1 MASQLR
7 PPHPPGLASLATLS
21 SLLDRLERRPRLVSA
36 AQYRDVALSVL
47 QLLVQVE
54 PGPALEAVLQASPA
68 AAELYENLN
77 YRHAGLVRSPLDAAL
92 AAEQAALAALHKA
105 GAR

>member
-1 MASQLR
+1 MASKLR
-7 PPHPPGLASLATLS
+7 PSPPPGLPNLAALA
-21 SLLDRLERRPRLVSA
+21 SLLDRLERRPRVVSA
-36 AQYRDVALSVL
+36 DQYRDVVL
-47 QLLVQVE
+47 GVTQLLTQVE
-54 PGPALEAVLQASPA
+54 PGPALEAVLQGSPA

-92 AAEQAALAALHKA
+92 AAEQAALAAIQKA